1 MLVYNDFMDDNPQV
15 LYSWKA
21 PLRPYKK
28 RSGLI
33 VRFYLAVSLLLSA
46 IMFFFGD
53 RILIV
58 PIWALVFLFYVLTI
72 TPPPEVDNKIT
83 TFGLNAAGVTLR
95 WESLSHFYFGKRFGF
110 YTLTVVSRAPYF
122 YHAYMVIPNIEGKK
136 KITEI
141 LSNHLMFQEKPEK
154 TLTDKILDVL
164 SALVPDEEAT

>member
-1 MLVYNDFMDDNPQV
+1 MDDNPQV

-53 RILIV
+53 KILII

-83 TFGLNAAGVTLR
+83 TFGLNAAGITLR

>member
-1 MLVYNDFMDDNPQV
+1 MDDNPQV

-53 RILIV
+53 KILII

-83 TFGLNAAGVTLR
+83 TFGLNAAGITLR

-122 YHAYMVIPNIEGKK
+122 YHAYMVIPSIEGKK

-141 LSNHLMFQEKPEK
+141 LSGHLMFQEKPEK
-154 TLTDKILDVL
+154 TLTDKMLDAL
-164 SALVPDEEAT
+164 SVLVPDDETT